1 MQLNVHSTNLIYSPG
16 VFAWIVE
23 TVMPFDTPKAQELLL
38 ALGIPQQYVEPI
50 LAGQYDTRT
59 EAETLIITTR

>member
-1 MQLNVHSTNLIYSPG
+1 MKLNLHSTSLIYSPG

-23 TVMPFDTPKAQELLL
+23 TVMPFDTHRATELLL

-50 LAGQYDTRT
+50 LAGQYDTRIKD
-59 EAETLIITTR
+59 ETLIITIH